1 LDAILKKVG
10 EEAGETIIAV
20 KKKNKDEV
28 VYETTDLWFH
38 TLVALA
44 YFEITPDDIYQELG
58 RRFGKKKEAYGQ
70 NKSD

>member
-20 KKKNKDEV
+20 KNKNKAEV
-28 VYETTDLWFH
+28 VYEATDLWFH
-38 TLVALA
+38 TLIALA
-44 YFEITPDDIYQELG
+44 YFGITPDEIYQEFG
-58 RRFGKKKEAYGQ
+58 RRFGKRKEAYGQ